1 MATVEQLRNS
11 VIDKLM
17 TISDRKYLE
26 TLHDLITKNSSQN
39 KIFTLSKTQ
48 TEILN
53 MSEADIEQGRFLS
66 QEQLDNEDTAWL
78 NQQ

>member
-17 TISDRKYLE
+17 TISNRKYLE
-26 TLHDLITKNSSQN
+26 ALHDLITKNSSQN
-39 KIFTLSKTQ
+39 KSFTLSKTQ

-53 MSEADIEQGRFLS
+53 MSEADIEQGRFIS
-66 QEQLDNEDTAWL
+66 QEQLDNEDTVWL